1 MSLPKLRETL
11 WGKHLKATSAK
22 DSARMHT
29 LTPKVAYLADC
40 ATRRDLYG
48 NSIADER
55 AYVAAWLTRTRDSWA
70 AQGAASFF
78 VARQPSQKQEVA
90 NGIDALLVIQIGNYY
105 KAIGI
110 EAKRPGMGVA
120 RPWDK
125 FITTAGMSRYHRQL
139 LKQHALVGWGWTM
152 GSLFLN
158 ELCPGTAGPT
168 GTDLLGA
175 TFVPRAPLLAA
186 STLITMPAPHY
197 WKTSDLLPLLATGHA
212 YNVEELLELVIECGS
227 GEPRT
232 AEQLVESAMM
242 FSTFENDDGAQPER
256 PIEPLQLPPGGH
268 PSTVLL
274 RNLCHFT
281 GAYAAVLLDG
291 TPPGRADASLP
302 PAWRARILDSRLP
315 VPSDEDITPDRGRF

>member
-1 MSLPKLRETL
+1 MSMPEVRETL
-11 WGKHLKATSAK
+11 WGKYVYAPSAT

-29 LTPKVAYLADC
+29 LIPKVAYLADC
-40 ATRRDLYG
+40 VTRRDLYG

-70 AQGAASFF
+70 GLGAPSFF

-90 NGIDALLVIQIGNYY
+90 NGIDAVLVIQIGNYY

-125 FITTAGMSRYHRQL
+125 FITTAGVSRYHRQL
-139 LKQHALVGWGWTM
+139 LKQQALVGWGWTM

-158 ELCPGTAGPT
+158 ELCPGTAGPP
-168 GTDLLGA
+168 GTDLLGG

-186 STLITMPAPHY
+186 STLLTTPAPHH
-197 WKTSDLLPLLATGHA
+197 WKTSDLLPLLATGPA
-212 YNVEELLELVIECGS
+212 YNVEELLELVIECRS

-242 FSTFENDDGAQPER
+242 FSTFDKDDGAQPER
-256 PIEPLQLPPGGH
+256 AIEPLRLSPGGH
-268 PSTVLL
+268 PSTVLV
-274 RNLCHFT
+274 RNLCRFT

-291 TPPGRADASLP
+291 TPPERADASLP
-302 PAWRARILDSRLP
+302 PAWRARLLDSKLP
-315 VPSDEDITPDRGRF
+315 APSGDDTNPERGRF